1 MNRRRSLPP
10 SLSRSAVVALALV
23 AAGCHRATPAE
34 RSAEPIADKNAA
46 ARGGL
51 EAWRAVK
58 SMSLSGS
65 LEAGR
70 PMSQA
75 RLAES
80 YLRPRTQLKVE
91 ARKAAANARQ
101 ADADKPVLLPFVMEL
116 ERPRK
121 TRVEVRFQGQ
131 TAVQVYDGASGWK
144 LRPFLGRREVEPYT
158 AEELQL
164 ASLQSDLDG
173 PLIDYAKKGS
183 RVELEGNEPVDG
195 RDAFR
200 LKVTLSNGQVRHV
213 WVDAQTFLEVKI
225 DGGTRRLDGKQH
237 LVWTYFRDYKPVNG
251 LMIPHLLET
260 AVEGVPGSEKIMV
273 ERVAL
278 NPQLDD
284 ARFGKPN

>member
-1 MNRRRSLPP
+1 MNGSRSLLATLYRP
-10 SLSRSAVVALALV
+10 AVIALAIAG
-23 AAGCHRATPAE
+23 AACHRATPAE
-34 RSAEPIADKNAA
+34 RSAEPIAEKNAA

-51 EAWRAVK
+51 EAWRAIK
-58 SMSLSGS
+58 SMSLAGN
-65 LEAGR
+65 LEAGK
-70 PMSQA
+70 PMSQT

-80 YLRPRTQLKVE
+80 YRRPRGQLKVE
-91 ARKAAANARQ
+91 ARKAAANPRLAE
-101 ADADKPVLLPFVMEL
+101 ADKPVLLPFVMEL

-121 TRVEVRFQGQ
+121 TRVEIRFQGK
-131 TAVQVYDGASGWK
+131 TAVQVFDGTTGWK
-144 LRPFLGRREVEPYT
+144 LRPFLGRREVEPYN

-164 ASLQSDLDG
+164 ASLQTDLDG
-173 PLIDYAKKGS
+173 PLLDYEKKGS
-183 RVELEGNEPVDG
+183 RVELEGNEQVAG
-195 RDAFR
+195 RDAYR
-200 LKVTLSNGQVRHV
+200 LKVTSSGGQVRHV

-237 LVWTYFRDYKPVNG
+237 PVWTYFSDYKPVNG

-278 NPQLDD
+278 NPKLDD

>member
-1 MNRRRSLPP
+1 MNRPRSLLP
-10 SLSRSAVVALALV
+10 SLSRSAVIALAI
-23 AAGCHRATPAE
+23 AGAGCHRATPAE
-34 RSAEPIADKNAA
+34 RSAEPIAEKNAA

-51 EAWRAVK
+51 QAWRAVK
-58 SMSLSGS
+58 SMSLTGN
-65 LEAGR
+65 LEAGK
-70 PMSQA
+70 PFSQLK
-75 RLAES
+75 LAES
-80 YLRPRTQLKVE
+80 YRRPRSQLKAV
-91 ARKAAANARQ
+91 ARKAQANPHK
-101 ADADKPVLLPFVMEL
+101 ADADKPVLLPFVMEM
-116 ERPRK
+116 ERGRK
-121 TRVEVRFQGQ
+121 SRVEVRFQGQ
-131 TAVQVYDGASGWK
+131 TAVQVFDGTTGWK

-158 AEELQL
+158 AEEMQL
-164 ASLQSDLDG
+164 ASEQTDLDG
-173 PLIDYAKKGS
+173 PLIDYAAKGS
-183 RVELEGNEPVDG
+183 RVELEGNEPVSG
-195 RDAFR
+195 RDAYR

-237 LVWTYFRDYKPVNG
+237 PVWTYFRDYKAVNG